1 MSEVA
6 LPRSTSPLATRPA
19 AKVAVSDTLST
30 SKSVCPSTSKL
41 PLASIFPLNVEI
53 PIISKAPP
61 TCTALPKVLIP
72 VNVDKP
78 ATVIFEWNV
87 DTPTT
92 EIPAPTRTS

>member
-1 MSEVA
+1 MSTA
-6 LPRSTSPLATRPA
+6 PLKSA
-19 AKVAVSDTLST
+19 A
-30 SKSVCPSTSKL
+30 
-41 PLASIFPLNVEI
+41 
-53 PIISKAPP
+53 
-61 TCTALPKVLIP
+61 P